1 MKPKLRLLWV
11 MAGVLLLAGLGLLG
25 GCGSDPADEP
35 KAQAD
40 PLARERDQDWAASV
54 NATDWLASV
63 RTEQARLWAAR
74 VGASAL
80 ASADF
85 AAQVRIG
92 QAARAAE
99 ALAAAK
105 ADAAKADAA
114 KVDAAKGKSAAKG
127 AASKPKS
134 VAKATPPAK
143 AKAAPAPK
151 GGSGIESAQAQFD
164 AFARKWVGTI
174 SRNLRHTAA
183 DMALQRDGGG
193 VVARFME
200 VDHDSLELQ
209 VKPSASGG
217 AACPFVGVLRYQE
230 HHYESRAASE
240 AEARQGP
247 FTRTK
252 TQRVTEIFRY
262 VSGRWTN

>member
-1 MKPKLRLLWV
+1 MKPCLRVFSFLV
-11 MAGVLLLAGLGLLG
+11 MVLPLVAGLGLLG
-25 GCGSDPADEP
+25 GCGSDSTDAP

-40 PLARERDQDWAASV
+40 PWAREREQDWAASV
-54 NATDWLASV
+54 NATDWLAAASA
-63 RTEQARLWAAR
+63 RQAQAWAAR

-80 ASADF
+80 AAADY

-105 ADAAKADAA
+105 ADAAK
-114 KVDAAKGKSAAKG
+114 GKSAAKG
-127 AASKPKS
+127 AASKAKA
-134 VAKATPPAK
+134 VAKAAPPAK
-143 AKAAPAPK
+143 AKAQSKAAPK

-183 DMALQRDGGG
+183 DMALQHDGGG

-200 VDHDSLELQ
+200 VDHGSLELQ

-217 AACPFVGVLRYQE
+217 ASCPYVGVLRYQE
-230 HHYESRAASE
+230 HHYEARAASE
-240 AEARQGP
+240 AEVRQGP
-247 FTRTK
+247 FTRVK

>member
-1 MKPKLRLLWV
+1 MKSFPRVFPFL
-11 MAGVLLLAGLGLLG
+11 VLVLPLLAGLGLLG
-25 GCGSDPADEP
+25 GCGSDSTDAP

-40 PLARERDQDWAASV
+40 PWAREREQDWAASV
-54 NATDWLASV
+54 NATDWLATASA
-63 RTEQARLWAAR
+63 RQAQAWAIR

-80 ASADF
+80 AAADF
-85 AAQVRIG
+85 AAQVRI
-92 QAARAAE
+92 AEATRAAE

-105 ADAAKADAA
+105 AD
-114 KVDAAKGKSAAKG
+114 
-127 AASKPKS
+127 
-134 VAKATPPAK
+134 VAKTAAGK
-143 AKAAPAPK
+143 AKAAAREPAPKAKVAAKTALPAKAAPVPK
-151 GGSGIESAQAQFD
+151 GGSGIESVQTQFD

-183 DMALQRDGGG
+183 DMALHRDGGG

-217 AACPFVGVLRYQE
+217 ASCPYVGVLRYQE
-230 HHYESRAASE
+230 HHYEARAASE

-247 FTRTK
+247 FTRVK

>member
-1 MKPKLRLLWV
+1 M
-11 MAGVLLLAGLGLLG
+11 VLPLVAGLGLLG
-25 GCGSDPADEP
+25 GCGSDSTDAP

-40 PLARERDQDWAASV
+40 PWAREREQDWAASV
-54 NATDWLASV
+54 NATDWLATV
-63 RTEQARLWAAR
+63 QAGQAQAWAAR

-80 ASADF
+80 AAADY

-92 QAARAAE
+92 QAVRAAE

-105 ADAAKADAA
+105 EAAAKADAA
-114 KVDAAKGKSAAKG
+114 KGKAAAKG
-127 AASKPKS
+127 AAPKAKT
-134 VAKATPPAK
+134 VAKAAPPAK
-143 AKAAPAPK
+143 AKAQSKAAPK

-183 DMALQRDGGG
+183 DMALKHDGGG

-200 VDHDSLELQ
+200 VDHGSLELQ

-217 AACPFVGVLRYQE
+217 ASCPYVGVLRYQE
-230 HHYESRAASE
+230 HHYEARAASE
-240 AEARQGP
+240 AEVRQGP
-247 FTRTK
+247 FTRVK